1 MKSVFWGLRLLGGFH
16 ALRAG
21 LVTML
26 AESVARSARYIIG
39 SLHPTLRATPGACVG
54 LSMVSRSAR
63 CRFATKWR
71 DDMARISSKSRTS
84 SKLSI
89 KH

>member
-1 MKSVFWGLRLLGGFH
+1 VFFGGLRLLGGFH

-26 AESVARSARYIIG
+26 AESVARPARYIIG
-39 SLHPTLRATPGACVG
+39 SLYPTLRAAPGAGVG

-63 CRFATKWR
+63 CRFATMWR
-71 DDMARISSKSRTS
+71 DNVAKTSR
-84 SKLSI
+84 KISI